1 MPEWDANK
9 IGELVSGLES
19 EDAFTRLG
27 AIDELMALT
36 QRSFGF
42 RFNDPPE
49 VRAAAVERW
58 KDYVR
63 EDKRRRERKSQLEA
77 AVQIGGGLIDM
88 GALKK
93 AIKEIPADKIQG
105 YLNALISKM
114 KSMQTRCEGC
124 GVRPASVSVT
134 EKRDGKYR
142 TRAFCDVCAHERGD
156 LII

>member
-1 MPEWDANK
+1 MPEWDTNS
-9 IGELVSGLES
+9 IEELISELES
-19 EDAFTRLG
+19 DDAFARLG
-27 AIDELMALT
+27 AIEKLQSLT
-36 QRSFGF
+36 QRTFGF

-49 VRAAAVERW
+49 DRSAAIARL
-58 KDYVR
+58 KDWIR
-63 EDKRRRERKSQLEA
+63 EDKRKRERKSQLEA

-134 EKRDGKYR
+134 EKTDGEYR
-142 TRAFCDVCAHERGD
+142 TRAYCDICAHERGD
-156 LII
+156 LIL